1 MKVTVSELE
10 KYPSP
15 NSVEPANDTP
25 VESYAIRRLI
35 PNIGTSKFFI
45 WRVNSP
51 NDPMSMDML
60 SGLSERVGM
69 SGAVS
74 SSQLI
79 SKINDKK
86 MYLPVF
92 IALLDN
98 EHFPNLIMPSCL
110 KSIVVHTTT

>member
-1 MKVTVSELE
+1 MKDTVSEPE

-15 NSVEPANDTP
+15 SSVERVNETP
-25 VESYAIRRLI
+25 VELYAIRRLI

-51 NDPMSMDML
+51 TDPMSMDML
-60 SGLSERVGM
+60 SGVSERVGM

-98 EHFPNLIMPSCL
+98 KHFPNFMVPSSL
-110 KSIVVHTTT
+110 KNIEVHTAA